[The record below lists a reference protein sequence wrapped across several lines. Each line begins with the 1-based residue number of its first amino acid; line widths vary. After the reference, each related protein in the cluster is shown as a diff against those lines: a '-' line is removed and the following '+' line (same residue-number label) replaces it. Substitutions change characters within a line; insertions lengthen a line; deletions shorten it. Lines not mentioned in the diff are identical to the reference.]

1 MKKYL
6 LFIALCFISSISFA
20 QRKQATD
27 EYSKNAVEAIPYSSM
42 PGKVSYGY
50 IVDEDGTNLKD
61 GPFSI
66 KCGLTNYKFKLSP
79 YVVTLNGS
87 FTVTTTFSKGN
98 INGPFSAYYKLNVTG
113 TTLAGVSKDGIS
125 NSMTGS
131 FINGVPNGAFKVS
144 RNGEIKS
151 SLTANYK
158 KGILVGAYSCSLFD
172 DDAKLVKYS
181 GTLTQS
187 GKFTG
192 AWKMNDFNC
201 QFQNGVLI
209 SETNGKTSTKP
220 AITELARKYAA
231 GQITKEQLLHEKSVV
246 VKTQKVL
253 LGDYARIAIFRD
265 SGVEFK
271 KIGGY
276 DFSIPNEVT
285 YEYLEEVAII
295 SDKAFEELKKA
306 YFAYYAE
313 DLSDVD
319 CDFLYSKRI
328 FDEFTTAPYV
338 EVYKNN
344 EDAYIMKGKPHPY
357 YSSIATYIP
366 YDKFK
371 VVADEIETT
380 LIAKAKTVKEFMINS
395 KIGIGSSLIEKYL
408 KGDFSSIGLNSSNWN
423 QLIRDIQFGWEKF
436 NKFSEP
442 HPTNENIIVIQR
454 RYDDGRIAGKKY
466 YVLKNSLDE
475 YATIVNNIQND
486 VEKIQTD
493 LKQQFDKEQLKK
505 AIDFIKTNRTHFS
518 ISYDDKVCDF
528 FYHSNSSK
536 FNLEF
541 NKRLKPFCPI
551 ADFEIIGF
559 DGDKVV
565 CKITKKGKKKELI
578 SYEIALEHNNGKFS
592 VESFDIANAK
602 VVE

>member
-201 QFQNGVLI
+201 
-209 SETNGKTSTKP
+209 
-220 AITELARKYAA
+220 
-231 GQITKEQLLHEKSVV
+231 
-246 VKTQKVL
+246 
-253 LGDYARIAIFRD
+253 
-265 SGVEFK
+265 
-271 KIGGY
+271 
-276 DFSIPNEVT
+276 
-285 YEYLEEVAII
+285 
-295 SDKAFEELKKA
+295 
-306 YFAYYAE
+306 
-313 DLSDVD
+313 
-319 CDFLYSKRI
+319 
-328 FDEFTTAPYV
+328 
-338 EVYKNN
+338 
-344 EDAYIMKGKPHPY
+344 
-357 YSSIATYIP
+357 
-366 YDKFK
+366 
-371 VVADEIETT
+371 
-380 LIAKAKTVKEFMINS
+380 
-395 KIGIGSSLIEKYL
+395 
-408 KGDFSSIGLNSSNWN
+408 
-423 QLIRDIQFGWEKF
+423 
-436 NKFSEP
+436 
-442 HPTNENIIVIQR
+442 
-454 RYDDGRIAGKKY
+454 
-466 YVLKNSLDE
+466 
-475 YATIVNNIQND
+475 
-486 VEKIQTD
+486 
-493 LKQQFDKEQLKK
+493 
-505 AIDFIKTNRTHFS
+505 
-518 ISYDDKVCDF
+518 
-528 FYHSNSSK
+528 
-536 FNLEF
+536 
-541 NKRLKPFCPI
+541 
-551 ADFEIIGF
+551 
-559 DGDKVV
+559 
-565 CKITKKGKKKELI
+565 
-578 SYEIALEHNNGKFS
+578 
-592 VESFDIANAK
+592 
-602 VVE
+602 